1 MARRYLP
8 KPPSMRAQAEAFRR
22 EGRKGLKVGTAP
34 PTIWQDLRFAIE
46 LRPAAAEIDPAP
58 AHRPTDWVRYLAAVA
73 WLSDSV
79 KDDGSACDCVRSL
92 VRFIDHEHAHGR
104 HSTKGAINAAAP
116 IAGTLIRI
124 SQTLERSP
132 RKP

>member
-1 MARRYLP
+1 M
-8 KPPSMRAQAEAFRR
+8 
-22 EGRKGLKVGTAP
+22 GTAP
-34 PTIWQDLRFAIE
+34 PTIWQDLRFAIA

-73 WLSDSV
+73 WLEEEGVMRLSDSV

-104 HSTKGAINAAAP
+104 HSTRGAVNAAAP

-124 SQTLERSP
+124 SQTLERFPS
-132 RKP
+132 KP